1 MDNRIKQIREG
12 EKKSHIEMYSNDE
25 LYKTNSWLS
34 KPIKTIQEIIPLF
47 QNYKELNV
55 LDLGCGV
62 GRNSVFIAQEYQNI
76 DCMIECVDILEL
88 AIQKLYCNAKEYG
101 VSENIHGIT
110 KPIEDYDIQEN
121 RYDFIIAVSAVE
133 HIDTKE
139 HFIDK
144 LLEIKNGIRDNG
156 IVCLVINSNVRESDK
171 VTGDTLPAQ
180 FEVNLSTEELQNILK
195 KTFANWKILKAAVQE
210 QQYDIP
216 RENGICD
223 LKSNVVSFVVRKIS
237 C

>member
-1 MDNRIKQIREG
+1 MDNRVKRIRES

-88 AIQKLYCNAKEYG
+88 AIQKLYCNAKRLY
-101 VSENIHGIT
+101 
-110 KPIEDYDIQEN
+110 
-121 RYDFIIAVSAVE
+121 
-133 HIDTKE
+133 
-139 HFIDK
+139 
-144 LLEIKNGIRDNG
+144 
-156 IVCLVINSNVRESDK
+156 
-171 VTGDTLPAQ
+171 
-180 FEVNLSTEELQNILK
+180 
-195 KTFANWKILKAAVQE
+195 
-210 QQYDIP
+210 
-216 RENGICD
+216 
-223 LKSNVVSFVVRKIS
+223 
-237 C
+237 